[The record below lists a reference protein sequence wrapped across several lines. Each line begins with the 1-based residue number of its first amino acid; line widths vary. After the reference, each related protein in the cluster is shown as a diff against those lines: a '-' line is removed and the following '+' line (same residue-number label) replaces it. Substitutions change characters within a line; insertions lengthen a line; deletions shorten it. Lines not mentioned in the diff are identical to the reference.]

1 MFDAGIFTVCDGPL
15 ESIENVSLLSKL
27 ETSASLAYFGL
38 GRGCRLLLLGMMDFL
53 LNDGFFLVTKHQFVE
68 ISQ

>member
-15 ESIENVSLLSKL
+15 ESIENVPLLSKL
-27 ETSASLAYFGL
+27 ETSASSAYFGL
-38 GRGCRLLLLGMMDFL
+38 GWGCRLLLLGMMDYL

-68 ISQ
+68 TSQ